1 MKQALRPEA
10 FLVVAFNHLLY
21 YVLMKTSGE
30 FLIFLLLLITNGRVF
45 FVEQRKDSIVLLSPV
60 AFVLSIFQ
68 ILSWGFDIFTGLGFL
83 LALLVLLSN
92 FHALY
97 RYFERLYVDHYTVR
111 MYIWAISTSLISALS
126 LIFLIYFAPSTPLT
140 NRHVNTS
147 APNIKISTERYT
159 GDFRSGFNEATPLQ
173 KTNLAL
179 HTFIK
184 EEKTPSAPGDYAVI
198 NSQNLLQTPV
208 FVFFPDKRAET
219 YHYIP
224 YLLQL
229 AELGYTVIS
238 SDINTKDSL
247 WLHNFF
253 DKKSFRRFGMIV
265 ASLHD
270 KFYFDSQAE
279 FYTYNYSLECEAVL
293 KLVKEKFPAETK
305 YILAS
310 DFMANTAI
318 QDYQKTHPQE
328 IAGLFYMNELDSSV
342 YKTAGYGFVDYTD
355 PLLAAVFEIDRDK
368 SGENSKRA
376 AILTKE
382 KLDDLKSAE

>member
-1 MKQALRPEA
+1 
-10 FLVVAFNHLLY
+10 
-21 YVLMKTSGE
+21 MKTSGE

-68 ILSWGFDIFTGLGFL
+68 IASWGFDIFTGLGFV

-111 MYIWAISTSLISALS
+111 MYIWAISTTLVSAAS

-140 NRHVNTS
+140 NRHVNKN
-147 APNIKISTERYT
+147 APHIKISTERYN
-159 GDFRSGFNEATPLQ
+159 GDFRSGFNEATPFQ
-173 KTNLAL
+173 KTNLTL
-179 HTFIK
+179 YTFK
-184 EEKTPSAPGDYAVI
+184 KDEKTPSAPGDYAVI
-198 NSQNLLQTPV
+198 NSQNQLKTPV
-208 FVFFPDKRAET
+208 FLFFPDKRAET
-219 YHYIP
+219 YHYTP

-229 AELGYTVIS
+229 ANLGYTVVS
-238 SDINTKDSL
+238 SDINTADSL

-253 DKKSFRRFGMIV
+253 DKRTFRRFGMIV
-265 ASLHD
+265 ASLRN
-270 KFYFDSQAE
+270 KYNFNSQTE
-279 FYTYNYSLECEAVL
+279 FYTYNYSLECEAIF
-293 KLVKEKFPAETK
+293 KLLKEKFPSDTK

-318 QDYQKTHPQE
+318 QDYKKTHPDE

-355 PLLAAVFEIDRDK
+355 PLLAAVLEIDRDK
-368 SGENSKRA
+368 KGENSKRA

-382 KLDDLKSAE
+382 ILDDLKSAE